1 MAAVNK
7 PECIIIHHSLTKD
20 NEVLSS
26 FDAIRNNHINVRKF
40 RDIGYHWLL
49 EYVNR
54 KLVWREGRKEK
65 EVGAHTKELG
75 MNAKS
80 ISICVVG
87 NFDEMPPTAAIYK
100 AVAEK
105 IKEINAR
112 WGKDMAIFG
121 HGRFATYKSCPGK
134 LFDLNKVANLVYPS
148 PIEGYKKT
156 IQEHCGFSAPEQVFK
171 LLDTHQFAEALYR
184 KWAESYQ

>member
-7 PECIIIHHSLTKD
+7 PECVIIHHSLTKD

-54 KLVWREGRKEK
+54 KLVWREGRKET

-80 ISICVVG
+80 IGICVVG

-105 IKEINAR
+105 IKEIEAR
-112 WGKDMAIFG
+112 WGKEMAIFG

-134 LFDLNKVANLVYPS
+134 LFDLNKVANLVRPVVVTNNLDK
-148 PIEGYKKT
+148 YKAI
-156 IQEHCGFSAPEQVFK
+156 IQEKVYS
-171 LLDTHQFAEALYR
+171 
-184 KWAESYQ
+184 KWAESYK